1 MSQDSEPVIE
11 VPIQSL
17 PPSYALY
24 LPGAVVV
31 PVIVR
36 PSDPPEVF
44 VPPILFSPSIIR
56 IHWTLVLLSEAPSLL
71 RAEFKANG
79 GIEFT
84 KLSGDVVPMI
94 HPVEDLSPTQVS
106 LKVFTG
112 RTASRV
118 MDHYDLWFYLRG
130 LTSPR
135 SSSQL
140 YRSKMGG
147 DPAVSIT
154 PDPIDVP
161 SWP

>member
-1 MSQDSEPVIE
+1 MSQDSEPIE

-24 LPGAVVV
+24 LPGAVIV

-36 PSDPPEVF
+36 PSDLPEVF

-56 IHWTLVLLSEAPSLL
+56 VHWTLVLLSEAPSLQ
-71 RAEFKANG
+71 AEFKPNN

-84 KLSGDVVPMI
+84 QLSGDVVPMI
-94 HPVEDLSPTQVS
+94 HPVEDLSRTQCS

-112 RTASRV
+112 PTASRV
-118 MDHYDLWFYLRG
+118 MNHYDIWFYLRG
-130 LTSPR
+130 LTSPDQPRLFR
-135 SSSQL
+135 S
-140 YRSKMGG
+140 RMGG
-147 DPAVSIT
+147 DPAVSVT